1 MRSKNKDELE
11 VRKASTYKFEFPD
24 NPFLQ
29 EAEKQRIQGAVKKGG
44 IAIGNETYMSD
55 DQLPKLL
62 STDRQGVVNI
72 MMETPQEDLIK
83 IGDTEYMSTP
93 QLQKEIAKKRQQ
105 PRSTIEQ
112 EKLGYAMACVDAFS
126 NNTELSKSRAI
137 EAERI
142 AKERV
147 SLGKKV
153 IKERQSI
160 VSELSGRPLEGRAE
174 VHHKDRVADKPER
187 AFERANLTVIR
198 DDEHQ
203 EYHTS
208 DYPQNEKGYSQ
219 FEKDFKKKNNDL

>member
-1 MRSKNKDELE
+1 MKSQDKGELE
-11 VRKASTYKFEFPD
+11 VRKASTYDIKFPD
-24 NPFLQ
+24 NGLLQ
-29 EAEKQRIQGAVKKGG
+29 KSEKERIQDAVKEGG

-55 DQLPKLL
+55 KQLPKLL
-62 STDRQGVVNI
+62 STDRRGVINL

-105 PRSTIEQ
+105 PRSIIEQ
-112 EKLGYAMACVDAFS
+112 EKLGYAKDCVDAFS
-126 NNTELSKSRAI
+126 NNIELSKSRAI

-142 AKERV
+142 TKERV

-153 IKERQSI
+153 IKERQST

-187 AFERANLTVIR
+187 AFERTNLTVIR
-198 DDEHQ
+198 DDEHL

-219 FEKDFKKKNNDL
+219 FEKDFRRKNNGG